1 MLSSLH
7 FTAMLLAM
15 VFIITSMSVFAT
27 SAPTTPQQG
36 EQPMMAAINS
46 TTYTDDT
53 GFTVDLPPG
62 WTAADQDNTSEEAR
76 EIATSQL
83 RETLVEFCP
92 LGQSAVNTSTAIV
105 RCRDDFGIVRVSR
118 YVNMDINPDFA
129 PGASSVDP
137 STGLIIMNLTAQ
149 DLVDFHDRLSPNM
162 IVVQSKDV
170 FVNVSSSDNGGTHWQ
185 TPGKLILAA
194 NQINQL
200 GWIELL
206 FVDWTSGYE
215 VSYIAPKGQR
225 GPSEPISIYGIGI
238 DQLPPQLEPVMQI
251 MTSISLQRPPS
262 G

>member
-1 MLSSLH
+1 MLSLSH
-7 FTAMLLAM
+7 FTAMLIAM
-15 VFIITSMSVFAT
+15 VFIITSTSVFAT
-27 SAPTTPQQG
+27 SAPPPEQE
-36 EQPMMAAINS
+36 EQPMTAAISS

-53 GFTVDLPPG
+53 GLTVELPPG
-62 WTAADQDNTSEEAR
+62 WTAVDRNNTSVEAR

-92 LGQSAVNTSTAIV
+92 LEQSAVNTSTALV

-118 YVNMDINPDFA
+118 YVNMDLNPDFA

-162 IVVQSKDV
+162 IVVQSKNV

-185 TPGKLILAA
+185 IPGKLTLAA

-238 DQLPPQLEPVMQI
+238 DQLPPQLAPVMQI
-251 MTSISLQRPPS
+251 MNSISLKRPPS

>member
-1 MLSSLH
+1 MLSLSH
-7 FTAMLLAM
+7 FTAMLLAT
-15 VFIITSMSVFAT
+15 VFIITSISVFAT
-27 SAPTTPQQG
+27 SEPPLQQG
-36 EQPMMAAINS
+36 EQPMTAAINS

-53 GFTVDLPPG
+53 GFTVDLPLG
-62 WTAADQDNTSEEAR
+62 WTAADQDNTSEEAK
-76 EIATSQL
+76 EIAASQL

-92 LGQSAVNTSTAIV
+92 LEQSAVNTSTALV
-105 RCRDDFGIVRVSR
+105 RCRDDLGIVRVSR

-170 FVNVSSSDNGGTHWQ
+170 FVNVSSSDNVGTHWQ
-185 TPGKLILAA
+185 IPGKLILAA

-225 GPSEPISIYGIGI
+225 GPSEPISIYGIGF